1 MLYYLL
7 YPLRDV
13 WHVFNV
19 FKYSTFRSIYAAL
32 TAILIC
38 FIIGPYVIKKLKTL
52 HFGQSIRTDGPKSH
66 HVKSGTPTMGGI
78 IIIFA
83 IVISTLLW
91 AKLDNRLVLLAL
103 TSLVWFGSVGAIDDL
118 LKITKKNA
126 LGLSMRTKVIG
137 QLIGAFGIGMYLYV
151 NPQVVEFA
159 THIKIPLVK
168 YPVNF
173 AYLYVPFI
181 MLVIIGASNAVNL
194 TDGLDGLAIGT
205 FIFTAMSFVIVTYI
219 VGHSKFSE
227 YLRIIHVSE
236 ASELVVFCASMVGA
250 SLGFLWFNA
259 YPAQVFMGDT
269 GALALGGALGTV
281 AVLIKQEL
289 LLILIGGIFVIEAL
303 SVILQILSFKLYGK
317 RIFLMAP
324 LHHHFELSGWA
335 EPKIV
340 VRFWIITIIC
350 TLLSLSLLKLR

>member
-1 MLYYLL
+1 
-7 YPLRDV
+7 
-13 WHVFNV
+13 
-19 FKYSTFRSIYAAL
+19 
-32 TAILIC
+32 
-38 FIIGPYVIKKLKTL
+38 
-52 HFGQSIRTDGPKSH
+52 
-66 HVKSGTPTMGGI
+66 
-78 IIIFA
+78 
-83 IVISTLLW
+83 
-91 AKLDNRLVLLAL
+91 
-103 TSLVWFGSVGAIDDL
+103 
-118 LKITKKNA
+118 
-126 LGLSMRTKVIG
+126 
-137 QLIGAFGIGMYLYV
+137 MYLYV

-205 FIFTAMSFVIVTYI
+205 FIFTAMSFVIVTYL

-303 SVILQILSFKLYGK
+303 SVICRFYHLSYIWKEN
-317 RIFLMAP
+317 FLMAP
-324 LHHHFELSGWA
+324 FASS
-335 EPKIV
+335 
-340 VRFWIITIIC
+340 F
-350 TLLSLSLLKLR
+350 